1 MILGSSGATLVF
13 EGLVYTFCKQN
24 GLPFFSFRFWI
35 GFWAMI
41 LCTLI
46 AAFNLSAIVRIFT
59 RFTEEIYACLV
70 AFIFAYDSI
79 TKLLALEPAGLDSV
93 QWVTCWRDT
102 ELNASSLLS
111 HLSGCTGG
119 VAWTSTTNTANCS
132 NGTIQA
138 LSYVSPDKVL
148 NPFPNCSIGT
158 LERSS
163 LSVVSSGVF
172 VMSFVLYIG
181 TFLTAFCLKQFR
193 GSQLCTNFVSGV
205 GSFGESVLFIVSK
218 HSRRGSEGRT
228 LAFCLMYS
236 KYNSSKMG
244 IIWS

>member
-1 MILGSSGATLVF
+1 MF

-24 GLPFFSFRFWI
+24 GLSFFSFRFWI
-35 GFWAMI
+35 SFWAMI

-46 AAFNLSAIVRIFT
+46 AAFNLSAILRIFT
-59 RFTEEIYACLV
+59 RFTEEIYTCLV

-93 QWVTCWRDT
+93 QWLTCWDT
-102 ELNASSLLS
+102 GLNASSLPS
-111 HLSGCTGG
+111 HLSRCTRG
-119 VAWTSTTNTANCS
+119 VAWISTTNMAKCS
-132 NGTIQA
+132 NRTIQA

-193 GSQLCTNFVSGV
+193 VSQLCTNFVSDV
-205 GSFGESVLFIVSK
+205 GW
-218 HSRRGSEGRT
+218 
-228 LAFCLMYS
+228 
-236 KYNSSKMG
+236 N
-244 IIWS
+244 